1 MSHKIEM
8 ILSWQ
13 QRVIPLLKMESLTK
27 TFRFDFSSEMMKS
40 IERFSI
46 VHQYDD
52 RKIYKELW
60 ETWEEENA
68 NEIDEEIKRL
78 TDMGYVGDIK
88 DKMFKAGR
96 YYFRKKNIRN
106 ELENNQA
113 EQAQQAAQMQSQQ
126 AQAQQSQG
134 QQIKKTRAYITMN
147 PETLQCIDEHIS
159 ENLCD
164 NFKPSK
170 GYTEF
175 CKENADILRIE
186 IRRMVSEHGMNLNE
200 VVEKIKKTYKNRYY
214 KLAK

>member
-1 MSHKIEM
+1 
-8 ILSWQ
+8 
-13 QRVIPLLKMESLTK
+13 MESLTK
-27 TFRFDFSSEMMKS
+27 TFRFDFSEEMMKS

-60 ETWEEENA
+60 KIWEDDNA
-68 NEIDEEIKRL
+68 NEIDEEIQRL
-78 TDMGYVGDIK
+78 TDMGYIGDIK

-113 EQAQQAAQMQSQQ
+113 EQEQSQAEQ
-126 AQAQQSQG
+126 EQSQS
-134 QQIKKTRAYITMN
+134 QEDKILMVKKTVKKTRAYITMN
-147 PETLQCIDEHIS
+147 PETLECIDEHIS

-164 NFKPSK
+164 NFKPSE

-200 VVEKIKKTYKNRYY
+200 VIEKVKKTYKNRYY

>member
-1 MSHKIEM
+1 
-8 ILSWQ
+8 
-13 QRVIPLLKMESLTK
+13 METIK

-60 ETWEEENA
+60 KTWEEDNA
-68 NEIDEEIKRL
+68 TEIDKEIQRL
-78 TDMGYVGDIK
+78 IELGYVGDIK

-113 EQAQQAAQMQSQQ
+113 QQTIPMQTQQIQAQQTKQVQ
-126 AQAQQSQG
+126 
-134 QQIKKTRAYITMN
+134 KTRTYITMN

-164 NFKPSK
+164 DFKPSE

-186 IRRMVSEHGMNLNE
+186 IRRMVSDHGMNLNE

-214 KLAK
+214 KLVK